1 MRGQFTF
8 LNTSSLSPVKVLKL
22 AALAVTVSLTLA
34 TVAQAETN
42 LGSFSNWTAWEDSDP
57 SGKICYISAE
67 PNDWQPR
74 NVNRDPIH
82 FLVTHQKGTK
92 VHNEVSTIIGYPFDT
107 KIVASATI
115 DGKSYDMITDK
126 SHGWLAVEASNA
138 AFVGAMKAGAELTVV
153 GTSKRGTR
161 TTDTYS
167 LKGVTAAMAKID
179 SACK

>member
-1 MRGQFTF
+1 MMRAQNSIHTIGKICLTM
-8 LNTSSLSPVKVLKL
+8 T
-22 AALAVTVSLTLA
+22 ALAMLA
-34 TVAQAETN
+34 TPAQAETN
-42 LGSFSNWTAWEDSDP
+42 LGTFTNWTAWEDSDP
-57 SGKICYISAE
+57 NGKICYISAK
-67 PNDWQPR
+67 PSDWQPR

-82 FLVTHQKGTK
+82 FLVTHQKGSK

-107 KIVASATI
+107 AITATATV

-126 SHGWLAVEASNA
+126 SHAWLAAEADNNL
-138 AFVGAMKAGAELTVV
+138 FVTAMKAGTELVMV

-179 SACK
+179 SACQ

>member
-1 MRGQFTF
+1 MRGQISAS
-8 LNTSSLSPVKVLKL
+8 NITSPLKALKITAL
-22 AALAVTVSLTLA
+22 AAMLAFA
-34 TVAQAETN
+34 TPALAETN
-42 LGSFSNWTAWEDSDP
+42 LGSFTDWTAWEDSDP

-67 PNDWQPR
+67 PSDWTPR

-92 VHNEVSTIIGYPFDT
+92 VHNEVSTIIGYPFDAT
-107 KIVASATI
+107 ITATATI
-115 DGKSYDMITDK
+115 DGKSYEMITDK
-126 SHGWLAVEASNA
+126 SHGWLAVEANNVP
-138 AFVGAMKAGAELTVV
+138 FVSAMKAGAELIVV